1 MLITSFAK
9 KKLDLPFF
17 SFQNSQKFSKFV
29 VFLKKIDVICE
40 FKKLPDLR
48 IEKKKRRM
56 NCFFLLKKK
65 MCTTKK
71 VSLSLLFCWTIFSFD
86 YLFFFLTI

>member
-48 IEKKKRRM
+48 IEKKKK
-56 NCFFLLKKK
+56 NE
-65 MCTTKK
+65 
-71 VSLSLLFCWTIFSFD
+71 
-86 YLFFFLTI
+86 LFFFTQKKNVYNKKSFSLTFILLDHFFF